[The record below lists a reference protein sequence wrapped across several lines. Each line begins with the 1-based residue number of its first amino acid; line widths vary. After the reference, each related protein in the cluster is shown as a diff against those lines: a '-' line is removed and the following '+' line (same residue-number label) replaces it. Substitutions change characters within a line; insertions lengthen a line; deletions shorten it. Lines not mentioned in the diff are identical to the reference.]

1 MCPPVIAA
9 AGLTMAQ
16 AVMIGATVVSTAVS
30 VYSQQES
37 AKANTKAI
45 SEQNQVQ
52 ADEIARATGN
62 ELHERARAARR
73 ERAMMRAS
81 ASESGVNL
89 GSGSF
94 LAALQ
99 TSAQNQYNDMG
110 LIVQNEK
117 GQQRARQAQ
126 ANSLMAGHRVP
137 SALSSALTIGAAGA
151 GSYFN
156 VKGASTRGSNAA
168 AGVV

>member
-1 MCPPVIAA
+1 MCPPIIAA

-117 GQQRARQAQ
+117 GQQRARV
-126 ANSLMAGHRVP
+126 ANTRARMAHVP